1 MSIASALLNQ
11 CRQPSGWLGR
21 FNLWGMNRRHS
32 RLTDWGLTHIAVA
45 SGDTILDVGC
55 GGGRTVHK
63 LAALAPA
70 GKVYGV
76 DYSDASVTA
85 SRKTNQ
91 QWIAFGRVEI
101 RHGAVSRLPFAD
113 RMFDVVTAVETH
125 YYWPDLP
132 RDMREVWRVMKPGGT
147 LIIIAESY
155 KGFRGG
161 KLDRTF
167 ERVEQVTGFTY
178 AYLSVDEHRELFSR
192 AGFSDVQVFEE
203 RDRGWIC
210 ALGKRPL

>member
-21 FNLWGMNRRHS
+21 LNLWGMNRRHS

-45 SGDTILDVGC
+45 SRDTILDVGC

-63 LAALAPA
+63 LAALATA

-76 DYSDASVTA
+76 DYSEASVAA

-91 QWIAFGRVEI
+91 EWIALGRVEI
-101 RHGAVSRLPFAD
+101 RIGAVSRLPFTD

-132 RDMREVWRVMKPGGT
+132 RDMREVWRVLKPGGA
-147 LIIIAESY
+147 LLLIAESY

-167 ERVEQVTGFTY
+167 ERVEQVTGFKY
-178 AYLSVDEHRELFSR
+178 AYLSVDEHRDLFSR
-192 AGFSDVQVFEE
+192 AGFSDVHVFEE